1 MALKGHYQAGWRPF
15 FSRHSRQLFSGSNK
29 DLYKGEHMN
38 TLYTFQFPGAPDS
51 FLGDLVTA
59 DAIQQHWLQTST
71 QLQKSWFDNIR
82 TLFSYYQNLTQDTQ
96 KLQSLLF
103 GQYIDWFKSWSE
115 APSTSAATA
124 KKSAVAELPKATLV
138 KAEEQQAVV
147 ETPLLLGWVV
157 DDLTRIQ
164 GVGKVLQQRLYEEGI
179 VSYLQIASWDER
191 EIARIENEVLGSRF
205 VGRIFR
211 DQWQEQA
218 RELMKSC
225 YN

>member
-1 MALKGHYQAGWRPF
+1 
-15 FSRHSRQLFSGSNK
+15 
-29 DLYKGEHMN
+29 MN
-38 TLYTFQFPGAPDS
+38 TLYTFQFPGAPES

-59 DAIQQHWLQTST
+59 DSLQQHWLQTST
-71 QLQKSWFDNIR
+71 QLQRSWFDNAR
-82 TLFSYYQNLTQDTQ
+82 SLFGYYQNLAQDTQ

-103 GQYIDWFKSWSE
+103 RQYIDWFKSWSE
-115 APSTSAATA
+115 APSTSTVTP
-124 KKSAVAELPKATLV
+124 KSSVVAESPEATSAKV
-138 KAEEQQAVV
+138 EEQQAVV

-157 DDLTRIQ
+157 DDLTQIQ

-218 RELMKSC
+218 KELMKK
-225 YN
+225 